1 MLFDRTDI
9 PFILDIDP
17 LILYATDVPNNL
29 YTDNV
34 FNKLVASPIE

>member
-1 MLFDRTDI
+1 MLFDLTDI
-9 PFILDIDP
+9 PLMLDIDP
-17 LILYATDVPNNL
+17 LMLSATDVPNNL